1 MYYTAM
7 VTIAAQ
13 HRLTLEKVQ
22 VLREV
27 ICDAATAAGT
37 PVAVQIF
44 LEIVER
50 G

>member
-37 PVAVQIF
+37 PIAIQIF
-44 LEIVER
+44 REI
-50 G
+50 

>member
-7 VTIAAQ
+7 VTIAVK

-37 PVAVQIF
+37 PIAVQIF
-44 LEIVER
+44 REI
-50 G
+50 

>member
-1 MYYTAM
+1 MYYTVI

-37 PVAVQIF
+37 PVAVQIYK
-44 LEIVER
+44 EI
-50 G
+50 

>member
-13 HRLTLEKVQ
+13 HRLTMEKVQ

-37 PVAVQIF
+37 PIAVQIF
-44 LEIVER
+44 REIVER